1 MGDLGEGTTVVSA
14 ARGVSY
20 LWLQNIVL
28 SVAKIVAF
36 IFFARLISVDEMGV
50 FTILGLAYNGVSTLA
65 GLGMSNVVIK
75 FVAENSAQGKKEG
88 AASVYYKSLL
98 LSELASIIIAA
109 GFLLSKFPA
118 GVSNLPNSPLT
129 SAIGILFAI
138 DIIAYIGPVLNAGF
152 YGLLKFRDYALINGI
167 QASLR
172 PFMVLLFVYETH
184 SLVGIVEAWV
194 ISDTALTVYMF
205 LYLWRK
211 LGPPVFRFS
220 TKYLLKLSIPLFV
233 AGLAS
238 FLYGSFDQLTLIPL
252 VSLTALGVYGATVTA
267 FTAYVNLIGVFGSV
281 MLPVFSGVHGIKGPE
296 VLGDSVRTA
305 SRYVSIIAMPLAF
318 ALIATARPTLTLL
331 VGGAY
336 QAGVIPLAVLALG
349 SIASIVA
356 MSLGPVLIVLNETT
370 LAALV
375 SILPIPLSVAV
386 ALISIPVLGI
396 LGASIARAF
405 SMLLSLLLTWYF
417 VRRKIVVKLHSKAIL
432 KSIVAS
438 FGMALVME
446 ALQLLYYSR
455 FLLPVYL
462 LVGFLAYIL
471 AMRALKAISSD
482 DIDLLRRTLGSRFS
496 RVCDLLSRL
505 VVPK

>member
-1 MGDLGEGTTVVSA
+1 
-14 ARGVSY
+14 
-20 LWLQNIVL
+20 
-28 SVAKIVAF
+28 
-36 IFFARLISVDEMGV
+36 
-50 FTILGLAYNGVSTLA
+50 
-65 GLGMSNVVIK
+65 
-75 FVAENSAQGKKEG
+75 
-88 AASVYYKSLL
+88 
-98 LSELASIIIAA
+98 
-109 GFLLSKFPA
+109 
-118 GVSNLPNSPLT
+118 
-129 SAIGILFAI
+129 
-138 DIIAYIGPVLNAGF
+138 
-152 YGLLKFRDYALINGI
+152 
-167 QASLR
+167 
-172 PFMVLLFVYETH
+172 
-184 SLVGIVEAWV
+184 
-194 ISDTALTVYMF
+194 
-205 LYLWRK
+205 
-211 LGPPVFRFS
+211 
-220 TKYLLKLSIPLFV
+220 
-233 AGLAS
+233 
-238 FLYGSFDQLTLIPL
+238 
-252 VSLTALGVYGATVTA
+252 
-267 FTAYVNLIGVFGSV
+267 
-281 MLPVFSGVHGIKGPE
+281 
-296 VLGDSVRTA
+296 
-305 SRYVSIIAMPLAF
+305 
-318 ALIATARPTLTLL
+318 
-331 VGGAY
+331 
-336 QAGVIPLAVLALG
+336 
-349 SIASIVA
+349 